1 MAKYP
6 VKSTSQSTYGRM
18 ELRTYNVVLKDK
30 HSLKGFLMNLCHQE

>member
-18 ELRTYNVVLKDK
+18 ERRERQTGADEDCGTMKVILGIYL
-30 HSLKGFLMNLCHQE
+30 S